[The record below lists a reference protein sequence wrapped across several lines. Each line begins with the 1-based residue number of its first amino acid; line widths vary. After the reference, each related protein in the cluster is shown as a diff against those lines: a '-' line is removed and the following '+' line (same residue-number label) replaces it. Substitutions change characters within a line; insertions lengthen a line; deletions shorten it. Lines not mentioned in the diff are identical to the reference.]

1 MFYVKIG
8 EENYIYFGRVSAK
21 IIMNKDLEYFK
32 DFLENPA
39 SYKFP
44 EFAKMLEEFTAFLS
58 IYRNEINFAKGEE
71 WRETRERLE
80 AAIQIKENMT
90 IELKE
95 LTDQAEVFGELDN
108 DEAKFVLYQ
117 KWQAFF
123 KKHSADYYAPD
134 HIIKIVENSLETLGR
149 SLLESDVDKKSTTR
163 KQKSLKEVEDAIFEH
178 YERTGKRPVMTALKV
193 KKNNKGN

>member
-1 MFYVKIG
+1 MDK
-8 EENYIYFGRVSAK
+8 E
-21 IIMNKDLEYFK
+21 LEYFK

-44 EFAKMLEEFTAFLS
+44 EFAMIFMEFTAVLS
-58 IYRNEINFAKGEE
+58 THRNEINFAKGEE

-108 DEAKFVLYQ
+108 DEAKFVLYK
-117 KWQAFF
+117 KWRLFF
-123 KKHSADYYAPD
+123 KKHSADYDVPD
-134 HIIKIVENSLETLGR
+134 HILTIVENRLETLGR
-149 SLLESDVDKKSTTR
+149 SLLENDVDKKSTTR

>member
-1 MFYVKIG
+1 MKIG

-21 IIMNKDLEYFK
+21 IIMNKDLEYFN

-39 SYKFP
+39 SYKFTD
-44 EFAKMLEEFTAFLS
+44 FTKMLIEFTAFLS
-58 IYRNEINFAKGEE
+58 THLNEINFAKGEE

-108 DEAKFVLYQ
+108 DEHKFVLYE
-117 KWQAFF
+117 KWRLFF
-123 KKHSADYYAPD
+123 KKHSADYYVPD
-134 HIIKIVENSLETLGR
+134 HILTIVENRLETLSR
-149 SLLESDVDKKSTTR
+149 SLLESDVDKESTTR